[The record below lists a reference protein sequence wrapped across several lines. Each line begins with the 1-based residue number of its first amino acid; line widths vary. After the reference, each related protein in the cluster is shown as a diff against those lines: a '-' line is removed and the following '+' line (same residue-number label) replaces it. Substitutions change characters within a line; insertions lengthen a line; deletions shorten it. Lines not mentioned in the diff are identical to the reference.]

1 MLRRK
6 ILHINKFTAYSCIYI
21 IFSVKETNLLYIWS
35 FIGYSVNIYYILDG
49 YNNLSVVEI
58 QQNRALYKGDMIIT
72 FTDITTP
79 WTAMK
84 KWCLGKRRLSVF
96 ICVILKSPSYTQ
108 QTHLRNKIYF
118 SRSSRSL
125 QISRFAIPEILPRVF
140 SPRHYYLATPP
151 SLLCLLMAR
160 AAEAPKRFP
169 FILDW
174 VCTPA
179 SWRLKWSRLLLPNTL
194 QNKTFLICWSLRS
207 GSIFKC
213 CAYWGTPKITTA
225 SSASLGTG
233 VFHEL
238 WSSSSL

>member
-79 WTAMK
+79 WIAMK

-96 ICVILKSPSYTQ
+96 ICVILKCPSYTQ

-125 QISRFAIPEILPRVF
+125 QIPRDPWDPPACLLTSSLLPRNPTF
-140 SPRHYYLATPP
+140 SAVPADGKGGWSTQEIPFHLRLSVYTSILEAEMIPLTLAEHT
-151 SLLCLLMAR
+151 
-160 AAEAPKRFP
+160 K
-169 FILDW
+169 
-174 VCTPA
+174 
-179 SWRLKWSRLLLPNTL
+179 K
-194 QNKTFLICWSLRS
+194 
-207 GSIFKC
+207 
-213 CAYWGTPKITTA
+213 
-225 SSASLGTG
+225 
-233 VFHEL
+233 
-238 WSSSSL
+238 